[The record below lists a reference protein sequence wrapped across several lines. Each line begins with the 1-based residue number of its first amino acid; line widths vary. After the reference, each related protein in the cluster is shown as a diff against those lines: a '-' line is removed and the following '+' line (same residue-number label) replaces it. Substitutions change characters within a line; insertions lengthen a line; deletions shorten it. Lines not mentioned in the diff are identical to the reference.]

1 MGEFMLN
8 DFVIR
13 LHNGNGYFN
22 IESEYGLHLNVDY
35 ADYDNNIE
43 SYFFDSDYTDDYKY
57 SNELNWSINYLF
69 LEIYNGVR
77 ILFGDKPFEPMEK
90 NSHLKTFQNHIEAYS
105 IIDNIQFKKKNQIND
120 SNFISTLE
128 LVLNNKSIRD
138 LVILLN
144 RIYKKDENVL
154 VNYYKIIDFYNTYLN
169 LFEKYYYFEKEYLT
183 ELRNNKTNLEKYKRI
198 TNNYLSIGLVAR
210 HGLQNHA
217 ATKQKIELDKLLYI
231 CIKSIRIIIK
241 LSFTPLFN
249 FDNLLILESI
259 NKKTKS
265 NK

>member
-1 MGEFMLN
+1 MN

-13 LHNGNGYFN
+13 LYNGNGYSN

-43 SYFFDSDYTDDYKY
+43 SYFFDTDYTDNYKY

-77 ILFGDKPFEPMEK
+77 ILFDHKPFEPMEK

-105 IIDNIQFKKKNQIND
+105 IIDSIQFKKKNNF
-120 SNFISTLE
+120 SNTNFIYTLE

-144 RIYKKDENVL
+144 RIYIKDENVL
-154 VNYYKIIDFYNTYLN
+154 VNYYKIIDFYNTYLK
-169 LFEKYYYFEKEYLT
+169 LFEKYCFFKKEDLT
-183 ELRNNKTNLEKYKRI
+183 KLRKNKDDLEEYKRI
-198 TNNYLSIGLVAR
+198 ANNYLSIGLIAR

-217 ATKQKIELDKLLYI
+217 PTKQEIELDKLLFI
-231 CIKSIRIIIK
+231 CVKSIRIIIK
-241 LSFTPLFN
+241 LSFTPFCN
-249 FDNLLILESI
+249 FDNLLKFEQIVK
-259 NKKTKS
+259 NKK
-265 NK
+265 

>member
-1 MGEFMLN
+1 MVN

-13 LHNGNGYFN
+13 LYNGNGYSN

-35 ADYDNNIE
+35 AEYDNNIE
-43 SYFFDSDYTDDYKY
+43 SYFFDTDYTDNCKY
-57 SNELNWSINYLF
+57 SKELNLSINYLF

-77 ILFGDKPFEPMEK
+77 ILFGRKPFEPMEK

-105 IIDNIQFKKKNQIND
+105 IIDSIQFEKKYHINKSD
-120 SNFISTLE
+120 FISTLG

-169 LFEKYYYFEKEYLT
+169 LLKKYHCLEKEDLT
-183 ELRNNKTNLEKYKRI
+183 KLRKNKNDLEKYKRI

-217 ATKQKIELDKLLYI
+217 PTKQNIELDKLLFI
-231 CIKSIRIIIK
+231 CVKSIRIIIK
-241 LSFTPLFN
+241 LSFTPLCN
-249 FDNLLILESI
+249 FDSLLMRESKII
-259 NKKTKS
+259 N

>member
-1 MGEFMLN
+1 MLN
-8 DFVIR
+8 DFEIR

-22 IESEYGLHLNVDY
+22 IESEYGLHLNVEY

-43 SYFFDSDYTDDYKY
+43 SYFFDTDYTDGCKY

-77 ILFGDKPFEPMEK
+77 ILFGHKPFEPMEK
-90 NSHLKTFQNHIEAYS
+90 NSHLKTFQNHIEAYR
-105 IIDNIQFKKKNQIND
+105 IIDNIQFEKKIHSNN
-120 SNFISTLE
+120 SNFISALE

-144 RIYKKDENVL
+144 RIYIKDENVL
-154 VNYYKIIDFYNTYLN
+154 VNYYKVIDFYNTYLN
-169 LFEKYYYFEKEYLT
+169 LFDKYCYFEKECLTKLRKNKT
-183 ELRNNKTNLEKYKRI
+183 ELEQYKRI

-217 ATKQKIELDKLLYI
+217 PTKQKIELDKLLSS
-231 CIKSIRIIIK
+231 CVESIRIIIK

-249 FDNLLILESI
+249 FDNLLIFES
-259 NKKTKS
+259 NSKKTKS